1 MSSRRVPSRPLPSP
15 SQPPDQ
21 RSDAIGCVPPG
32 LNLVVL
38 RGALSSSPRR
48 RRLASGA
55 SLDAYEV
62 TTAAVT
68 PLDRNGPRARGR
80 LSVPVVWFD
89 ARRPPRLAAGD
100 EVVVVGRVRRRFY
113 RAGGSTVSRTEVVA
127 DVVARAGTA
136 RAVRSVTSALAVF
149 AEGSAGPGPD
159 PQCGADATARVGPP
173 LA

>member
-1 MSSRRVPSRPLPSP
+1 MSSRRVPSRPPSSP
-15 SQPPDQ
+15 RRRRPE
-21 RSDAIGCVPPG
+21 AIELAPPG
-32 LNLVVL
+32 VNLVVL
-38 RGALSSSPRR
+38 RGTLSSPPRR
-48 RRLASGA
+48 RRLASGS

-62 TTAAVT
+62 TTAEAVSRA
-68 PLDRNGPRARGR
+68 DDDGPAAVGR

-136 RAVRSVTSALAVF
+136 RAARSVARALAVF
-149 AEGSAGPGPD
+149 ADDPGRPRPD
-159 PQCGADATARVGPP
+159 APGAADAPGRVGPP